1 MRKTLVFLALQLALL
16 GGVVSATFE
25 IRDDD
30 MRDIEDTLKSLD
42 SNVALKDRKAA
53 AEARELQSYF
63 QLVEQFYAAQPD
75 KADAVGF
82 SRKSHELAAQ
92 VRAAVEAGNF
102 DAAGDAVGLL
112 TRSCK
117 TCHDVY
123 KEQ

>member
-1 MRKTLVFLALQLALL
+1 MRKTLVFIVLHLALL
-16 GGVVSATFE
+16 GGVASAQFE

-42 SNVALKDRKAA
+42 SNVALKQRKAA
-53 AEARELQSYF
+53 AEAAELHAYF
-63 QLVEQFYAAQPD
+63 QKVEGVYAAKPD
-75 KADAVGF
+75 AADGVGF
-82 SRKSHELAAQ
+82 SRKTVELAAQ

-123 KEQ
+123 KEK

>member
-1 MRKTLVFLALQLALL
+1 MRKTLIFAALQLVLL
-16 GGVVSATFE
+16 GGVLSATFE

-53 AEARELQSYF
+53 GEARELQDYF
-63 QLVEQFYAAQPD
+63 QQVERFYAAQAD

-82 SRKSHELAAQ
+82 SRKTVELAAQ

-123 KEQ
+123 KEK